1 MADAKTA
8 NSKRVR
14 PGNHIAMRRSRAG
27 LVLLFAALVLVPGSS
42 DAFERD
48 VHFGLTRWLALK
60 AGFTAQQADALAIGD
75 QRVDSGDMQFIE
87 LASAYACF
95 AKNPESAALVR
106 QHHYP
111 SSNRTPSPPDQRA
124 VASGSDAARRSALDA
139 ANVSPQQ
146 AGFLLFKFAEALH
159 AVQDSWS
166 HQGIPDVPRPLQDA
180 LACDPNLAW
189 AHPRARG
196 GWNSHNADHTH
207 RWPADTI
214 AMARATYELLLHYPA
229 IGGVQRSAKG
239 WAEIQP
245 ALDAFV
251 RASTKSEKKKW
262 FVGQGFSDVSFLE
275 GISLAD
281 GAEAFTLR
289 WDAHKLPS
297 LPALQSTQHH
307 IDAGLLDFY
316 NRFFA
321 QWASTDDFDALAAA
335 FGVPGSPARG
345 NANGT
350 RAAMDKGELSA
361 RLLAWRMRDHGRV
374 ADVAHASKPLTAK
387 ERSTLLSMA
396 KDRTA
401 LARYALPTEAFLPLE
416 VKGPAASP
424 LLGFVV
430 AMIGASPAANERAI
444 ATARFRHAPYDTI
457 LVLAERLAGSW
468 RVIAVDAIVD
478 H

>member
-1 MADAKTA
+1 MEV
-8 NSKRVR
+8 VR
-14 PGNHIAMRRSRAG
+14 HGNLTPAWRARAG
-27 LVLLFAALVLVPGSS
+27 SVLFFAGLLLLPGASG
-42 DAFERD
+42 AFERD
-48 VHFGLTRWLALK
+48 VHFGLTKWLALK
-60 AGFTAQQADALAIGD
+60 AGFTAQEADALAIGD

-87 LASAYACF
+87 LVSAYACF
-95 AKNPESAALVR
+95 ARNPESAALVR

-111 SSNRTPSPPDQRA
+111 SSNRVPGPAEQRA
-124 VASGSDAARRSALDA
+124 VVAGSDALRSSALDA
-139 ANVSPQQ
+139 GNVSPKQ
-146 AGFLLFKFAEALH
+146 AGFLLYKYAEALH

-166 HQGIPDVPRPLQDA
+166 HQGVPDVPRPLDA
-180 LACDPNLAW
+180 ALPCDPTFAW
-189 AHPRARG
+189 AHPRSRG
-196 GWNSHNADHTH
+196 GWNSHIADLTH
-207 RWPADTI
+207 KWPADTI
-214 AMARATYELLLHYPA
+214 AMAKATYDLLVQYPA

-245 ALDAFV
+245 LLDAFV

-262 FVGQGFSDVSFLE
+262 FVGQGISDVSFLE

-281 GAEAFTLR
+281 GAEPFTLR
-289 WDAHKLPS
+289 WDAHKLPA

-316 NRFFA
+316 SRFFA

-335 FGVPGSPARG
+335 FGVPGSPVRA
-345 NANGT
+345 NAGET
-350 RAAMDKGELSA
+350 SRAAMDKGELA
-361 RLLAWRMRDHGRV
+361 GRLLAWRMRDHGRI
-374 ADVAHASKPLTAK
+374 ADLAHASKPLTAR
-387 ERSTLLSMA
+387 ERNTLSSIV

-430 AMIGASPAANERAI
+430 AMIEASPAANERAI

-457 LVLAERLAGSW
+457 LVLAERRAGSW
-468 RVIAVDAIVD
+468 RVISVDAIVD